1 MPNFDILS
9 GSDTA
14 KSVYKDIKNRI
25 SALEKKNIQ
34 PGLCVILIGD
44 DPASQIYVRTK
55 TKKMNALGMLSESI
69 LLPKHIAEDKVLAT
83 INDLNNDNRFHG
95 ILVQFPLPSHIEQQN
110 IITAI
115 SPKKDVDGFHPEN
128 VGWLSI
134 GKPRFIPCTPK
145 GIMRILDFYDI
156 GLEGKNIVVLGRS
169 NIVGRPISILTS
181 LNNKGANGTCTICHS
196 RTKNLEYFTKN
207 ADVIIMA
214 IGIPNYLKG
223 NMIKK
228 DAVVIDVGINRVT
241 AENEKGYEI
250 IGDVDWDSIT
260 DKVSAITPVPGG
272 VGPMTI
278 AMLIE
283 NTLEAAENMDKYMQ
297 L

>member
-1 MPNFDILS
+1 MNEKIIFTNGLIDLAQPRLGTKVI
-9 GSDTA
+9 
-14 KSVYKDIKNRI
+14 YKTDDFFASANR
-25 SALEKKNIQ
+25 
-34 PGLCVILIGD
+34 V
-44 DPASQIYVRTK
+44 
-55 TKKMNALGMLSESI
+55 
-69 LLPKHIAEDKVLAT
+69 
-83 INDLNNDNRFHG
+83 
-95 ILVQFPLPSHIEQQN
+95 
-110 IITAI
+110 I
-115 SPKKDVDGFHPEN
+115 SPTLPVFKEGVFDKHGKWMDGWESRRKRTSGHDYI
-128 VGWLSI
+128 VLKL
-134 GKPRFIPCTPK
+134 GKP
-145 GIMRILDFYDI
+145 
-156 GLEGKNIVVLGRS
+156 GKISKIDVGRS

-241 AENEKGYEI
+241 ADNEKGYEI